1 MSINHYINR
10 IKIFLCLQMFILLWT
25 PFIQADGLDKVRLQL
40 QWKHQFEFA
49 GFYAA
54 KEKGYYANA
63 GLEVELIEFDTGM
76 DPTERVLN
84 RDVQFAVGYSSII
97 SQYLEGKPIVLL
109 ANFFKYSPIAIV
121 AQPHIKT
128 PKDLIGKKVMG
139 ISDSVGDITL
149 LMMLDKFGMNP
160 DSIVNV
166 PPNYAVDDFVN
177 GSVDA
182 MVVFTTNEIF
192 QIEAAGKK
200 YNLFDPTVY
209 GAEYYD
215 VNLFTSQAELK
226 KDPSRVKRFRDAS
239 IKGWEYAL
247 RNQSEIINLIRVKY
261 NTQNK
266 SQEGLAFEA
275 KQIWNIMMPKV
286 HAIGSIDEQRLNMIG
301 SDLIQ
306 LGILPDDTV
315 LDYKNFI
322 YKEPLKAPELTEAEQ
337 QYLNDKGT
345 ITFCVDP
352 RWMPFEEI
360 NNGAHVGMSADYIKI
375 FQDKI
380 HTPFKLVPT
389 QSWEESLDFAKQRK
403 CDILSLIMPTPARR
417 VFMNF
422 TSPYLSYPLVIATR
436 TDSLFILDITEVMDK
451 PLGIVKGYAFVE
463 ILRRKYPGINLV
475 EVASL
480 EEGLDQVAKGNL
492 YGYIDSLGTIGYILQ
507 KKYIGELKIAGKFH
521 ENWELGIG
529 VRNDD
534 PVLLGILEKLVKG
547 ITPVQHQKIANKWIS
562 VTFEK
567 GVDYDLVW
575 KISIAS
581 LISLCLFALYSWQVR
596 KRNQQI
602 FLKNNQL
609 EKIGDLLRQ
618 NNSKLEE
625 KNKEI
630 QGALDEIKILRGILP
645 ICSFCKNIRNDE
657 GYYERIEAYIHKH
670 SGVDFSHTICPECMK
685 KHYPEEHTL
694 INKQI
699 T

>member
-1 MSINHYINR
+1 M
-10 IKIFLCLQMFILLWT
+10 CILLWT
-25 PFIQADGLDKVRLQL
+25 PLVQADGLDKVRLQL

-54 KEKGYYANA
+54 KEKGFYTDA
-63 GLEVELIEFDTGM
+63 GLDVELIEFDTGM

-84 RDVQFAVGYSSII
+84 KDVQFAVGYSSII
-97 SQYLEGKPIVLL
+97 SEYLEGKPIVLL

-128 PKDLIGKKVMG
+128 PKNLVDKKVMG
-139 ISDSVGDITL
+139 ISNSVDDITL
-149 LMMLDKFGMNP
+149 LMMLDKFGVNP

-166 PPNYAVDDFVN
+166 PPNYSVDAFVN

-182 MVVFTTNEIF
+182 MVVFTTNEVF
-192 QIEAAGKK
+192 QIESAGKK

-226 KDPSRVKRFRDAS
+226 NNPSRVKRFREAS

-247 RNQSEIINLIRVKY
+247 QNQSEIINLIREKY
-261 NTQNK
+261 NSQNK
-266 SQEGLAFEA
+266 SKKSLAFEA

-286 HAIGSIDEQRLNMIG
+286 YAIGSIDEQRLKMIG

-306 LGILPDDTV
+306 LGILPDDT
-315 LDYKNFI
+315 LLNFESFI
-322 YKEPLKAPELTEAEQ
+322 YKEPLKVPELTEAEQ
-337 QYLNDKGT
+337 QYLKNKGK

-360 NNGAHVGMSADYIKI
+360 NNGTHVGMSADYMKI
-375 FQDKI
+375 IQDKI
-380 HTPFKLVPT
+380 NIPFKLVPT
-389 QSWEESLDFAKQRK
+389 QSWEESLNFAKQRK
-403 CDILSLIMPTPARR
+403 CDLLSLVMPTPERR
-417 VFMNF
+417 VYMNF

-436 TDSLFILDITEVMDK
+436 TDSLFILDIAEVMNN

-480 EEGLDQVAKGNL
+480 EEGLDQVARGNL
-492 YGYIDSLGTIGYILQ
+492 YGHIDSLGTIGYILR
-507 KKYIGELKIAGKFH
+507 KEYIGELKIAGKFND
-521 ENWELGIG
+521 NWELGIG

-534 PVLLGILEKLVKG
+534 PVLLGILEKIVKG
-547 ITPVQHQKIANKWIS
+547 ITPIQHQNISNKWIS
-562 VTFEK
+562 VTYEK

-581 LISLCLFALYSWQVR
+581 LMSLCLFGLYSWQVR

-609 EKIGDLLRQ
+609 EKIGALLRE
-618 NNSKLEE
+618 NNSELEG
-625 KNKEI
+625 KNKAL

-670 SGVDFSHTICPECMK
+670 SGVDFSHTICPECME
-685 KHYPEEHTL
+685 KHYPEEHAL
-694 INKQI
+694 ITDDLNHE
-699 T
+699 